1 MLEILK
7 YIFSSFWIFIGT
19 CILLDFILINIFRM
33 INNYFKYRCIA
44 KLSKDGKT
52 AEEIDVLFT
61 SKKEDKEKEDK

>member
-7 YIFSSFWIFIGT
+7 YIFSSFWIFVGI
-19 CILLDFILINIFRM
+19 CILLDFILVNMFRM

-52 AEEIDVLFT
+52 TEEIDILFT
-61 SKKEDKEKEDK
+61 NKKEEDKED